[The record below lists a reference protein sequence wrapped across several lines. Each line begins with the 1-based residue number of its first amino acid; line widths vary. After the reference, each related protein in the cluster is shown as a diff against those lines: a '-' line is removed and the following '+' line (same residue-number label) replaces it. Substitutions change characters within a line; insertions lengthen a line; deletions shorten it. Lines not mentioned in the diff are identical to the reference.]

1 MNYSQ
6 TPSYRNRK
14 KNGKKRLKRT
24 LALISAGV
32 ALTGAGVSTLVPQA
46 PWTQGVVQAAEI
58 QHGQQIGTLNNVPVV
73 KANTANMASPEFQ
86 ALVDSLVA
94 DKNLASVKYVADQ
107 IQWNANSEVR
117 GVGGVQTGPLGTFF
131 GTNILHPLKQDGF
144 TKEDIGGFL
153 NPGQSL
159 AVTNVGTVTDIET
172 GEKIPVDLIIKHVDA
187 EHGADGWSNKDIA
200 MAIKNQGSVITVG
213 VAVTAGG
220 GLSSGSGGISEDGSV
235 TGGLP
240 LGTGRPAGYI
250 EKTTYVAGLVRQDNK
265 QPIPNEQVLMAMKV
279 SDIDARQRAT
289 LDSQGAL
296 AYIVGPDTDLSIS
309 GGGLVTGS
317 SRATNADSTKLL
329 PTAYVALKQLN
340 SNAVSYE
347 YTDGRR
353 EHFDIVTGLFGNT
366 GFTVNADS
374 KGSVTIQKTGTA
386 SGSTMWNKLYTLKGN
401 SFRLT
406 DKKTGKTFEGTT
418 DEKGTVTLTDI
429 PFGTYTVEEITASPG
444 FQKTFK
450 TQDITLDAKTPK
462 VSVNGKDDQ
471 LITVNGTNDEITG
484 KIKIVKK
491 GT

>member
-14 KNGKKRLKRT
+14 KNGKKKFKRT

-32 ALTGAGVSTLVPQA
+32 ALTGTGVSTLVPQA
-46 PWTQGVVQAAEI
+46 PWNQNVVQAAEI

-107 IQWNANSEVR
+107 IQWNANSEVK

-144 TKEDIGGFL
+144 TKDDIGGFL

-159 AVTNVGTVTDIET
+159 AVTNVGTVTDLET
-172 GEKIPVDLIIKHVDA
+172 GEKIPVDLVIKHVDV

-220 GLSSGSGGISEDGSV
+220 GISSGSGGISEAGDTGS
-235 TGGLP
+235 LA

-279 SDIDARQRAT
+279 SDIDARQLAEV
-289 LDSQGAL
+289 SNQGAL
-296 AYIVGPDTDLSIS
+296 AYIVGPNTDLSIS

-317 SRATNADSTKLL
+317 STATNNDSRQLL
-329 PTAYVALKQLN
+329 PTAYVVLKQWN
-340 SNAVSYE
+340 SNTVAFS

-353 EHFDIVTGLFGNT
+353 EHFDIVTGLFGDM
-366 GFTVNADS
+366 GVKINADS

-418 DEKGTVTLTDI
+418 DEKGVVTLTDI